1 MLVRWMWFESLVN
14 SKPRG
19 QEVTRPPTATGAV
32 NYSSQFSLRAEPK
45 NVTDVCMLYYLGGQG
60 SQRFLWYARSAMIRA
75 IIFDLDGTLVQSEK
89 LKAQAYAIAVQ
100 RLRGLPEPDPR
111 AIEAYRTIV
120 GSSREVATQFVIDQ
134 VDLEPDLRPL
144 MAESGASEPHQVL
157 TKIRTGIYDEIVV
170 DPQVLRDNQWSHTVG
185 LLRLA
190 KETGCHR
197 AGNDVVPTMR
207 RTMSCVP

>member
-1 MLVRWMWFESLVN
+1 
-14 SKPRG
+14 
-19 QEVTRPPTATGAV
+19 
-32 NYSSQFSLRAEPK
+32 
-45 NVTDVCMLYYLGGQG
+45 
-60 SQRFLWYARSAMIRA
+60 MIRA

-157 TKIRTGIYDEIVV
+157 TKIRTGIYDELVV

-190 KETGCHR
+190 TETGCHR

-207 RTMSCVP
+207 RIMSCVP